1 MGIYNGISSGSP
13 TGYASAG
20 LSATKLGA
28 KYGAFGS
35 NSSSI
40 GTAAGEGANALG
52 IYSGIKQGG
61 VAGYG
66 GAAVNAAQLGSKIG
80 AFGGY
85 SGAIGAGAA
94 YVAAPLAVYNAV
106 ANYQSGNTGSDT
118 LNGAE
123 AGAAIGS
130 IVPGIG
136 TVIGGVVGGA
146 VGALSSAFGPGKKDA
161 ETANVQGLIDA
172 TSSNGNNSQIAAS
185 VQNPY
190 VQLAGL
196 FDDRS
201 STLPMY
207 QKYGRMG
214 EQKFTN
220 DFASQINSAL
230 ASGQI
235 TKSTPASQVYS
246 QVIAPWVNGMG
257 SGWSNVGQAYTAT
270 TQGLLQGMTAQYLNG
285 TAAQNW
291 KAIGGDSPFSNI
303 YQGSSIS
310 AAPSPTAGL
319 PSNIYGRQAPVAR
332 M

>member
-1 MGIYNGISSGSP
+1 MSSGKP

-20 LSATKLGA
+20 LSATQLGA
-28 KYGAFGS
+28 KNNVFGS
-35 NSSSI
+35 NSSSV

-66 GAAVNAAQLGSKIG
+66 GAAVNAAGLAENAGLIS
-80 AFGGY
+80 ASSTFGQ
-85 SGAIGAGAA
+85 AIPVAGAA
-94 YVAAPLAVYNAV
+94 LSLYNFGK
-106 ANYQSGNTGSDT
+106 NYQSGATGSDA

-123 AGAAIGS
+123 AGAAVGS

-136 TVIGGVVGGA
+136 TVIGGVIGGA

-161 ETANVQGLIDA
+161 ETANVQGLINA

-220 DFASQINSAL
+220 DFATQINSAL

-235 TKSTPASQVYS
+235 TKNTPASQVYS

-257 SGWSNVGQAYTAT
+257 SGWDNVGAAYTST

-303 YQGSSIS
+303 YQGSQIQ

-319 PSNIYGRQAPVAR
+319 PTNIYGRQTTRAG